1 MTGFWIFEIALLAL
15 IIGMLCWFR
24 SRHYAKWSEYQEL
37 KKKCEQAVKGRQ
49 EAECAAQAALSAEA
63 LAKQNLQSIN
73 ENVRLGNE
81 QLRNNEQALIDQER
95 IVREKIEYER
105 SIWLKNMEEE
115 QQAILLETQ
124 KEFAEQFAASNQ
136 QKLAAARQLTEQVI
150 QLRSTVAS
158 AVEIA
163 KHKMEEESAA
173 EFYKLQLPQESLDDI
188 EALRSIE
195 SLLHNSEAINK
206 VIWKMYYEKPY
217 TDLIGRIGLTSTV
230 CGIYKITNIEN
241 QMTYVGQAVNI
252 ADRWKQHIKR
262 GIGAD
267 APTQNKLYPAMKKF
281 GPENFTFEI
290 IEKCPRNKLNER
302 EDYWQ
307 EFYKAKEFGYSIK

>member
-1 MTGFWIFEIALLAL
+1 MTGLWIFEIALLAL

-37 KKKCEQAVKGRQ
+37 KKKCEQAIKGRQ
-49 EAECAAQAALSAEA
+49 EAECAAQAALSAET

-95 IVREKIEYER
+95 IIREKIEYER
-105 SIWLKNMEEE
+105 SIWLKTIEEE
-115 QQAILLETQ
+115 QQAMLLEAQ
-124 KEFAEQFAASNQ
+124 KEFAEQFAANNQ

-150 QLRSTVAS
+150 QLKSTIAS

-217 TDLIGRIGLTSTV
+217 TDLIGRVGLTSTV

-290 IEKCPRNKLNER
+290 IEKCSRDKLNER

>member
-1 MTGFWIFEIALLAL
+1 MTGLWIFEIALLAL

-37 KKKCEQAVKGRQ
+37 KKKCEQAIKGRQ
-49 EAECAAQAALSAEA
+49 EAECAAQAALSAET

-105 SIWLKNMEEE
+105 SIWLKTIEEE
-115 QQAILLETQ
+115 QQATLLEAQ
-124 KEFAEQFAASNQ
+124 KEFAEQFAANNQ

-150 QLRSTVAS
+150 QLKSTVAS

-217 TDLIGRIGLTSTV
+217 TDLIGRVGLTSTI

-262 GIGAD
+262 GVGAD
-267 APTQNKLYPAMKKF
+267 VPTQNKLYPAMKKF

-290 IEKCPRNKLNER
+290 IEKCPRDKLNER

>member
-1 MTGFWIFEIALLAL
+1 MTGLWIFEIALLAL

-37 KKKCEQAVKGRQ
+37 KKKCEQAIKGRQ
-49 EAECAAQAALSAEA
+49 EAECAAQAALSAET

-150 QLRSTVAS
+150 QLKSTVAS

-217 TDLIGRIGLTSTV
+217 TDLIGRVGLTSTV

-262 GIGAD
+262 GVGAD

-290 IEKCPRNKLNER
+290 IEKCSRDKLNER

>member
-1 MTGFWIFEIALLAL
+1 MTGFWVFEIALLAL
-15 IIGMLCWFR
+15 IIAMVLWFR
-24 SRHYAKWSEYQEL
+24 SRHFKQWSEYQEL
-37 KKKCEQAVKGRQ
+37 KKKCEHAAQRRQ
-49 EAECAAQAALSAEA
+49 EAEQAALRAVQEET
-63 LAKQNLQSIN
+63 LAKQNLLSIQ
-73 ENVRLGNE
+73 ENVKNGLE
-81 QLRNNEQALIDQER
+81 QLRVTEQTLIDQER
-95 IVREKIEYER
+95 IVREKLEQER
-105 SIWLKNMEEE
+105 AIFVKQMLEERNE
-115 QQAILLETQ
+115 IFLETQ
-124 KEFAEQFAASNQ
+124 REFAEQFAADNR
-136 QKLAAARQLTEQVI
+136 QKLAAAQALTDQVI
-150 QLRSTVAS
+150 QLKSTVAS

-163 KHKMEEESAA
+163 KHKMEEETAQD
-173 EFYKLQLPQESLDDI
+173 FYRLQLPEESVQDI

-195 SLLHNSEAINK
+195 SLLHNPEAINK

-217 TDLIGRIGLTSTV
+217 TDLIGRVGLTNTV

-262 GIGAD
+262 GVGAD
-267 APTQNKLYPAMKKF
+267 APTANKLYPAMKKF

-290 IEKCPRNKLNER
+290 IEQCSRAKLNER

>member
-1 MTGFWIFEIALLAL
+1 MTGLWIFEIALLAL

-37 KKKCEQAVKGRQ
+37 KKKCEQAIKGRQ
-49 EAECAAQAALSAEA
+49 EAECAAQAALSAET

-150 QLRSTVAS
+150 QLKSTVAS

-173 EFYKLQLPQESLDDI
+173 EFYRLQLPQESLDDI

-290 IEKCPRNKLNER
+290 IEKCSRDKLNER

>member
-1 MTGFWIFEIALLAL
+1 MLLV
-15 IIGMLCWFR
+15 FR
-24 SRHYAKWSEYQEL
+24 SKKYNQYIQYREL
-37 KKKCEQAVKGRQ
+37 KKKCGEIDQRRK
-49 EAECAAQAALSAEA
+49 EAEDALSKAQTEQT
-63 LAKQNLQSIN
+63 LIQQNLQSIN

-105 SIWLKNMEEE
+105 SVWLKNMEEE

-124 KEFAEQFAASNQ
+124 KEFAEQFAANNQ
-136 QKLAAARQLTEQVI
+136 QKLAAAKQLTEQVI
-150 QLRSTVAS
+150 QLKSTIAS

-173 EFYKLQLPQESLDDI
+173 EFYRLQLPQESLDDI
-188 EALRSIE
+188 EALHSIE
-195 SLLHNSEAINK
+195 SVLHNSEAINK

-217 TDLIGRIGLTSTV
+217 TDLIGRVGLTNTV
-230 CGIYKITNIEN
+230 CGIYKITNSKN

-290 IEKCPRNKLNER
+290 IEKCPRDKLNER

>member
-1 MTGFWIFEIALLAL
+1 MTGLWIFEIALLAL

-37 KKKCEQAVKGRQ
+37 KKKCEQAIKGRQ
-49 EAECAAQAALSAEA
+49 EAECAAQAALFAET

-124 KEFAEQFAASNQ
+124 KEFAEQFAANNQ
-136 QKLAAARQLTEQVI
+136 QKLAAAQQLTEQVI
-150 QLRSTVAS
+150 QLKSTVAS

-217 TDLIGRIGLTSTV
+217 TDLIGRVGLTSTV

-290 IEKCPRNKLNER
+290 IEKCSRDKLNER
-302 EDYWQ
+302 ENYWQ

>member
-37 KKKCEQAVKGRQ
+37 KKKCEQAIKGRQ

-124 KEFAEQFAASNQ
+124 KEFAEQFAANNQ

-150 QLRSTVAS
+150 QLKSTVAS

-217 TDLIGRIGLTSTV
+217 TDLIGRVGLTSTV

-290 IEKCPRNKLNER
+290 IEKCSRDKLNER

>member
-1 MTGFWIFEIALLAL
+1 MTGLWIFEITLLAL

-37 KKKCEQAVKGRQ
+37 KKKCEQAIKGRQ
-49 EAECAAQAALSAEA
+49 EAECAAQAALSAET

-95 IVREKIEYER
+95 IIREKIEYER
-105 SIWLKNMEEE
+105 SIWLKTIEEE
-115 QQAILLETQ
+115 QQAMLLEAQ
-124 KEFAEQFAASNQ
+124 KEFAEQFAANNQ

-150 QLRSTVAS
+150 QLKSTVAS

-217 TDLIGRIGLTSTV
+217 TDLIGRVGLTSTV

-290 IEKCPRNKLNER
+290 IEKCSRDKLNER

>member
-1 MTGFWIFEIALLAL
+1 MTGLWIFEIALLAL

-37 KKKCEQAVKGRQ
+37 KKKCEQAIKGRQ
-49 EAECAAQAALSAEA
+49 EAEYAAQAALSAET

-124 KEFAEQFAASNQ
+124 KEFAEQFAANNQ

-150 QLRSTVAS
+150 QLKSTVAS

-267 APTQNKLYPAMKKF
+267 TPTQNKLYPAMKKF

-290 IEKCPRNKLNER
+290 IEKCSRDKLNER

>member
-1 MTGFWIFEIALLAL
+1 MTGLWIFEIALLAL

-37 KKKCEQAVKGRQ
+37 KKKCEQAIKGRQ
-49 EAECAAQAALSAEA
+49 EAECAAQAALSAET

-124 KEFAEQFAASNQ
+124 KEFAEQFAANNQ

-150 QLRSTVAS
+150 QLKSTVAS

-217 TDLIGRIGLTSTV
+217 TDLIGRVGLTSTV

-290 IEKCPRNKLNER
+290 IEKCPRDKLNER

>member
-37 KKKCEQAVKGRQ
+37 KKKCEQAIKGRQ

-124 KEFAEQFAASNQ
+124 KEFAEQFAANNQ

-163 KHKMEEESAA
+163 KHKMEEESAV

-217 TDLIGRIGLTSTV
+217 TDLIGRVGLTSTV

-290 IEKCPRNKLNER
+290 IEKCSRDKLNER

>member
-1 MTGFWIFEIALLAL
+1 MTGLWIFEIALLAL

-37 KKKCEQAVKGRQ
+37 KKKCEQAIKGRQ
-49 EAECAAQAALSAEA
+49 EAECAAQAALSAET

-124 KEFAEQFAASNQ
+124 KEFAEQFAANNQ

-150 QLRSTVAS
+150 QLKSTIAS

-173 EFYKLQLPQESLDDI
+173 EFYRLQLPQESLDDI

-217 TDLIGRIGLTSTV
+217 TDLIGRVGLTSTV

-290 IEKCPRNKLNER
+290 IEKCPRDKLNER

>member
-37 KKKCEQAVKGRQ
+37 KKKCEQAIKGRQ

-81 QLRNNEQALIDQER
+81 QLRNNKQALIDQER

-124 KEFAEQFAASNQ
+124 KEFAEQFAANNQ

-150 QLRSTVAS
+150 QLKSTVAS

-217 TDLIGRIGLTSTV
+217 TDLIGRVGLTSTV

-290 IEKCPRNKLNER
+290 IEKCSRDKLNER

>member
-1 MTGFWIFEIALLAL
+1 MTGLWIFEIALLAL

-37 KKKCEQAVKGRQ
+37 KKKCEQAIKGRQ
-49 EAECAAQAALSAEA
+49 EAECAAQAALSAET

-95 IVREKIEYER
+95 IVRKKIEYER

-124 KEFAEQFAASNQ
+124 KEFAEQFAANNQ

-150 QLRSTVAS
+150 QLKSTVAS

-173 EFYKLQLPQESLDDI
+173 EFYRLQLPQESLDDI

-267 APTQNKLYPAMKKF
+267 TPTQNKLYPAMKKF

-290 IEKCPRNKLNER
+290 IEKCSRDKLNER

>member
-1 MTGFWIFEIALLAL
+1 MTGLWIFEIALLAL

-37 KKKCEQAVKGRQ
+37 KKKCEQAIKGRQ
-49 EAECAAQAALSAEA
+49 EAECAAQAALSAET

-124 KEFAEQFAASNQ
+124 KEFAEQFAANNQ

-150 QLRSTVAS
+150 QLKSTVAS

-217 TDLIGRIGLTSTV
+217 TDLIGRVGLTSTV

-290 IEKCPRNKLNER
+290 IEKCSRDKLNER

>member
-1 MTGFWIFEIALLAL
+1 MTGLWIFEIALLVL

-24 SRHYAKWSEYQEL
+24 PRYYAKWSEYQRL
-37 KKKCEQAVKGRQ
+37 KKRCEQAIKERE
-49 EAECAAQAALSAEA
+49 EAECAAQAALSEEA

-105 SIWLKNMEEE
+105 SVWLKNMEEE

-124 KEFAEQFAASNQ
+124 KEFAEQFAANNQ
-136 QKLAAARQLTEQVI
+136 QKLAAAKQLTEQVI
-150 QLRSTVAS
+150 QLKSTVAS

-173 EFYKLQLPQESLDDI
+173 EFYRLQLPQESLDDI

-195 SLLHNSEAINK
+195 SILHNSEAINK

-217 TDLIGRIGLTSTV
+217 TDLIGRVGLTSTV
-230 CGIYKITNIEN
+230 CGIYKITNIKN

-290 IEKCPRNKLNER
+290 IEKCPRDKLNER

>member
-1 MTGFWIFEIALLAL
+1 MTGLWIFEIALLAL
-15 IIGMLCWFR
+15 IICMICWFR
-24 SRHYAKWSEYQEL
+24 SRHYAKFAEYQEL
-37 KKKCEQAVKGRQ
+37 KKKCEQAIKGRQ
-49 EAECAAQAALSAEA
+49 EAECAAQAAISAET

-73 ENVRLGNE
+73 ENVKLGNE
-81 QLRNNEQALIDQER
+81 QLRNNEQALINQER

-124 KEFAEQFAASNQ
+124 KEFAEQFAANNQ
-136 QKLAAARQLTEQVI
+136 TKLAAARQLTEQVI
-150 QLRSTVAS
+150 QLKSTVAS

-163 KHKMEEESAA
+163 KHKMEEESASD
-173 EFYKLQLPQESLDDI
+173 FYRLQLPQESIDDI

-217 TDLIGRIGLTSTV
+217 TDLIGRVGLTGTV

-252 ADRWKQHIKR
+252 AERWKQHIKR

-267 APTQNKLYPAMKKF
+267 TPTQNKLYPAMKKI

-307 EFYKAKEFGYSIK
+307 DFYKAKEFGYSIK

>member
-1 MTGFWIFEIALLAL
+1 MTGLWIFEIALLAL

-37 KKKCEQAVKGRQ
+37 KKKCEQAIKGRQ
-49 EAECAAQAALSAEA
+49 EAECAAQAALSAET

-73 ENVRLGNE
+73 ENVKLGNE

-95 IVREKIEYER
+95 IIREKIEYER
-105 SIWLKNMEEE
+105 SIWLKTIEKE
-115 QQAILLETQ
+115 QQAMLLEAQ
-124 KEFAEQFAASNQ
+124 KEFAEQFAANNQ

-150 QLRSTVAS
+150 QLKSTVAS

-217 TDLIGRIGLTSTV
+217 TDLIGRVGLTSTV

-290 IEKCPRNKLNER
+290 IEKCPRDKLNER

>member
-1 MTGFWIFEIALLAL
+1 MTGLWIFEIALLAL

-37 KKKCEQAVKGRQ
+37 KKKCEQAIKGRQ
-49 EAECAAQAALSAEA
+49 EAECAAQAALSAET

-115 QQAILLETQ
+115 QQTMLLEAQ
-124 KEFAEQFAASNQ
+124 KEFAEQFAANNQ

-150 QLRSTVAS
+150 QLKSTVAS

-173 EFYKLQLPQESLDDI
+173 KFYKLQLPQESLDDI

-267 APTQNKLYPAMKKF
+267 TPTQNKLYPAMKKF

-290 IEKCPRNKLNER
+290 IEKCSRDKLNER